1 MMKSA
6 RKRQLGLSMSGFIVT
21 AIVLIFA
28 AVLAMKV
35 IPAYMQDGEIKK
47 VFDAVAQDPDLKN
60 ATIRD
65 IQIAYSKRASVQ
77 DITAIKLDDVE
88 IDKNDGRITLSASY
102 QVKIPL
108 VANMSLLLDFNPSS
122 SS

>member
-1 MMKSA
+1 MMKSV
-6 RKRQLGLSMSGFIVT
+6 RKRQLGLSMSGFVVT

-35 IPAYMQDGEIKK
+35 IPAYMQDGEIKH
-47 VFDAVAQDPDLKN
+47 VFEAVAQDPDMKN

-65 IQIAYSKRASVQ
+65 IQLAYAKRASVQ

-88 IDKNDGRITLSASY
+88 VDKKDGGITLSASY

>member
-35 IPAYMQDGEIKK
+35 VPAYMQDGEIKK

-60 ATIRD
+60 ATIRE
-65 IQIAYSKRASVQ
+65 IQLAYAKRASVQ

-88 IDKNDGRITLSASY
+88 VDKNDGRITLSASY

>member
-108 VANMSLLLDFNPSS
+108 VANISLLLDFNPSS